1 MSDSS
6 KNTPSAFISSEQEV
20 IIRAF
25 IANFI
30 IKEKRERVYMQLT
43 NPAKRNRFTDKLN
56 HQWEML
62 LDMRKLTRVVPENDH
77 PEVIRQ
83 ILKFGRGE
91 KCYVISNYTEFDNKT
106 AAFTEIFP
114 AVYDR
119 GFATLLLNTSAY
131 TLFLVTEGV
140 KGPAARFTGHSV
152 PKYR

>member
-1 MSDSS
+1 MRS
-6 KNTPSAFISSEQEV
+6 KC
-20 IIRAF
+20 
-25 IANFI
+25 
-30 IKEKRERVYMQLT
+30 
-43 NPAKRNRFTDKLN
+43 NRFTDKLN
-56 HQWEML
+56 HQWETL
-62 LDMRKLTRVVPENDH
+62 LDMRKLTRVAPENDH
-77 PEVIRQ
+77 PEGIRQ

-119 GFATLLLNTSAY
+119 GFATLLLNTSAD

-140 KGPAARFTGHSV
+140 KGPAARFTGHSA